1 MSHFKWHISWFI
13 LILDHALT
21 SELVVLN
28 ITNNGTRILIW
39 FLESQDKVA
48 ILRMS
53 INRKN
58 VVRPL
63 ILYHFTA
70 LPKLNLENKS
80 DISLIIMI
88 KCVANLELDNW
99 KTCLTWIHFRSKII
113 PNQLTIDSSGI
124 FGFSGNIH
132 ANFRIENHHFKF
144 CGGKSVGG
152 KSPKICCWFG
162 TFWYFVW
169 WFYSSYSHAAW
180 TMYAK
185 RDLSISN

>member
-1 MSHFKWHISWFI
+1 M
-13 LILDHALT
+13 T
-21 SELVVLN
+21 SELLVLDM
-28 ITNNGTRILIW
+28 TNNGTRILIW

-132 ANFRIENHHFKF
+132 ANFRIENHHLNSAWANPWVASLRKF
-144 CGGKSVGG
+144 AGYLEHFDTLFNDLTRV
-152 KSPKICCWFG
+152 
-162 TFWYFVW
+162 T
-169 WFYSSYSHAAW
+169 
-180 TMYAK
+180 TMLHGPCTQNAIYQSRIK
-185 RDLSISN
+185 CTNHRL

>member
-1 MSHFKWHISWFI
+1 MILVHDINQTDSVYESPYSMVHTRWFI
-13 LILDHALT
+13 FILGHALT
-21 SELVVLN
+21 SELVVIN

-80 DISLIIMI
+80 DISLFTMI
-88 KCVANLELDNW
+88 KYVASLEFNNL
-99 KTCLTWIHFRSKII
+99 KTCFTWVEFIFDQKII
-113 PNQLTIDSSGI
+113 DII
-124 FGFSGNIH
+124 FNIRF
-132 ANFRIENHHFKF
+132 NI
-144 CGGKSVGG
+144 
-152 KSPKICCWFG
+152 
-162 TFWYFVW
+162 
-169 WFYSSYSHAAW
+169 
-180 TMYAK
+180 
-185 RDLSISN
+185 

>member
-1 MSHFKWHISWFI
+1 MLWKFASLLWNFSRNVTWYEMTGHHISWFI
-13 LILDHALT
+13 FILDHALT

-70 LPKLNLENKS
+70 FPKLNLENKS
-80 DISLIIMI
+80 DISLFTMI
-88 KCVANLELDNW
+88 KYVASLKLNNL
-99 KTCLTWIHFRSKII
+99 KTWFTWVEFIFEKKLIDII
-113 PNQLTIDSSGI
+113 FNII
-124 FGFSGNIH
+124 FNI
-132 ANFRIENHHFKF
+132 
-144 CGGKSVGG
+144 
-152 KSPKICCWFG
+152 
-162 TFWYFVW
+162 
-169 WFYSSYSHAAW
+169 YS
-180 TMYAK
+180 
-185 RDLSISN
+185 I

>member
-1 MSHFKWHISWFI
+1 MRHYFRNYWLNDSVILVHVIQKILIHRIKLITLNYIDDSWFI

-113 PNQLTIDSSGI
+113 PNQLTIDRSNSE
-124 FGFSGNIH
+124 
-132 ANFRIENHHFKF
+132 NFRI
-144 CGGKSVGG
+144 
-152 KSPKICCWFG
+152 
-162 TFWYFVW
+162 FWQHPW
-169 WFYSSYSHAAW
+169 
-180 TMYAK
+180 
-185 RDLSISN
+185 